1 MSLVSLLVLEGQG
14 VECRGFL
21 YFVVKRRK
29 LGGNVG
35 WRGGYAS
42 HLKNGVDGLGKKT
55 CFGDGDGW

>member
-1 MSLVSLLVLEGQG
+1 MFLVSLFVLEGHG
-14 VECRGFL
+14 GECRGFL
-21 YFVVKRRK
+21 YFVVRKRK

-42 HLKNGVDGLGKKT
+42 QLKNGVDGLGKT